1 MPLPTAAGAAGS
13 VLEVLASIGAAWV
26 VLAHAGRAG
35 ELSPIRRTLGEN
47 RCVLVEDNRVD
58 GLADD
63 WGGFL
68 GLLNDITN
76 VGREPWCSREPRRA
90 LVTAIILWETACVGT
105 IGGLVWTGVGLHTL
119 HARMVCTA
127 LGCHEG
133 YRPGGHGGPHVF
145 WGPPQ
150 TSSQTAFVHFLIRRN
165 E

>member
-13 VLEVLASIGAAWV
+13 VFEVLASNGAAWV

-68 GLLNDITN
+68 GLLDGFTHI
-76 VGREPWCSREPRRA
+76 GREPWCSRGPLRA
-90 LVTAIILWETACVGT
+90 PVAAIIL
-105 IGGLVWTGVGLHTL
+105 
-119 HARMVCTA
+119 
-127 LGCHEG
+127 
-133 YRPGGHGGPHVF
+133 
-145 WGPPQ
+145 
-150 TSSQTAFVHFLIRRN
+150 
-165 E
+165 